1 MAAEGDCA
9 SGGRVA
15 LAAAT
20 EAVAAGWVLELSCCR
35 LCRHF
40 VEGRAAEFRRWR
52 AVAQG
57 EGAPPVPSPSGR
69 GCRFVPSAGA
79 GGGAEEILGASELLG
94 AEGGLCSAWLRHQGA
109 VKDAWCMYRPVTEP
123 EASGAGGSGIL
134 KGRRGFGKEMQKL
147 R

>member
-9 SGGRVA
+9 SGDRMA

-20 EAVAAGWVLELSCCR
+20 EAVAAGWVLELSCCC
-35 LCRHF
+35 LCQHF
-40 VEGRAAEFRRWR
+40 VEGRAAEFGRWR

-79 GGGAEEILGASELLG
+79 GGGAEEIWGAAELLG
-94 AEGGLCSAWLRHQGA
+94 AGGGRCSAWLHQQGA
-109 VKDAWCMYRPVTEP
+109 VKYSCVAWCVYRPVTEP

-134 KGRRGFGKEMQKL
+134 KG
-147 R
+147 